1 MVFSLRRWFT
11 TLTTPS
17 PVVVPG
23 SGVQLSVDELLRLRW
38 PARQL
43 VLTGGRSTVAA
54 WPGPRPTR
62 ARGRGLEYQESRDY
76 QPGDDIR
83 QLDWRLTARTG
94 RPHTKLYQEE
104 RERPVIVLVDLSPSM
119 FFATQGAFKSVIAGR
134 AAALL
139 GWAAVQRG
147 DRIGACLNITT
158 GHQALRPTGGRR
170 GILRLLQ
177 ALVAGTRATTADG
190 GDRLSLGASLHRV
203 QRVARPGS
211 LIFLLSDGY
220 GLDDEA
226 ANQLTRLSRQTEVV
240 ICQIL
245 DRLELQPPPPG
256 RYPISD
262 GQQRAVWNTRT
273 PAARAHSRALLA
285 VHHERLQRLARRR
298 GLPLLRLYT
307 TDDVATALARGLR
320 EPWIRRELPL

>member
-11 TLTTPS
+11 TLTTP
-17 PVVVPG
+17 PAVVAAG
-23 SGVQLSVDELLRLRW
+23 TGVQLSVDELLRLRW

-43 VLTGGRSTVAA
+43 ELMGGRRSVAA
-54 WPGPRPTR
+54 RPGPRPTR

-119 FFATQGAFKSVIAGR
+119 FFATQGAFKSVIAGQV
-134 AAALL
+134 AALL
-139 GWAAVQRG
+139 GWAAVQQG
-147 DRIGACLNITT
+147 DRIGAFLSAPA
-158 GHQALRPTGGRR
+158 GHQELRPAGGRR

-177 ALVAGTRATTADG
+177 ALVAWTQPGTADC
-190 GDRLSLGASLHRV
+190 GDGLGLGASLHRV
-203 QRVARPGS
+203 QRVTRPGS
-211 LIFLLSDGY
+211 LIFLLSDFY
-220 GLDDEA
+220 GLDEEA
-226 ANQLTRLSRQTEVV
+226 DSQLNRLSRQAEVV
-240 ICQIL
+240 ACQIL
-245 DRLELQPPPPG
+245 DPLELQPPPPG

-262 GQQRAVWNTRT
+262 GQQGAVWDTRT
-273 PAARAHSRALLA
+273 PAARAHDRTLLA
-285 VHHERLQRLARRR
+285 ARQGRIQRLARRR

-307 TDDVATALARGLR
+307 ADDVATALARGLR
-320 EPWIRRELPL
+320 EPWATAEPLP